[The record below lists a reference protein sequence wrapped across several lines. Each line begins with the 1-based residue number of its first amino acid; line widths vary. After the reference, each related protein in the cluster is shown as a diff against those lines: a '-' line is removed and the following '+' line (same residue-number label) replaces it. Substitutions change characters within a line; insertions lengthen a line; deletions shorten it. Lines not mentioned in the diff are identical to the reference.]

1 MTAARR
7 TSPGSQSRDFWLYWS
22 AGTSDALGTQASG
35 LVLPLLLLGLG
46 SSPGTVGVLASVS
59 AIGGLLAGPPASVL
73 ADRRWRRGMMV
84 GSALVAAGAMGAI
97 AAAAA
102 WGRPSLL
109 LLCSA
114 ALVERVATACYEAAA
129 RGTLVTVVAP
139 VHYPRA
145 IARLEAGEQ
154 GALVA
159 GPALGGLLF
168 PLARWLPFLMD
179 ALSYV
184 FSALCVRAI
193 RADLNPHQK
202 SEDSPPRFTEEFLA
216 GLRFVRNESFLRF
229 VLLWTAGVN
238 GLLTAL
244 YYGAVFSIRG
254 QGSGTASTGLVLALS
269 GAAGLVGAAAAP
281 RLARRIPAARIVIA
295 ASWTMVPVAAGL
307 AFATH
312 AWVYGL
318 LLGSVSLTV
327 PAVAVVLHSRAVL
340 VTPDQLQSRVGT
352 TLDTACGVASVLAP
366 AAAGLLTDHL
376 GSTRTALLCAAG
388 LAVLAAYATATAA
401 RRFLPSDHDPDREP
415 GSDNDPATDPN
426 HDPALLSRPQPL
438 EAGEPS

>member
-7 TSPGSQSRDFWLYWS
+7 TSHGRPSRDFWLYWS

-46 SSPGTVGVLASVS
+46 SSPGTVGLLASVS
-59 AIGGLLAGPPASVL
+59 AVGGLLAGPPASVL
-73 ADRRWRRGMMV
+73 ADRRWRRQMMV

-97 AAAAA
+97 GAAAAF
-102 WGRPSLL
+102 GRPSLL
-109 LLCSA
+109 FLCSA

-145 IARLEAGEQ
+145 VARLEAGEQ

-159 GPALGGLLF
+159 GPALGGVLF
-168 PLARWLPFLMD
+168 PLARWLPFLVD

-193 RADLNPHQK
+193 RADLNPHRK
-202 SEDSPPRFTEEFLA
+202 AESAPPRLVAELRT
-216 GLRFVRNESFLRF
+216 GLRFVREESFLRF

-254 QGSGTASTGLVLALS
+254 HGSGTASTGLVLGLS

-307 AFATH
+307 AFATR

-352 TLDTACGVASVLAP
+352 ALDTACGVASVLAP

-388 LAVLAAYATATAA
+388 LALLATYATTTAA
-401 RRFLPSDHDPDREP
+401 RRFLPAPPGPGGPPDPGHVADPDL
-415 GSDNDPATDPN
+415 D
-426 HDPALLSRPQPL
+426 ALARPQPQ